1 MSVFEGASRRA
12 TDKVST
18 DESLELL
25 ATLAYEHAL
34 TNPDVDIS
42 EVEKAILVCRQLKI
56 EATGGHQ
63 VLKIDPKMLAGKT
76 NEIF

>member
-1 MSVFEGASRRA
+1 MSVFEVASRRA

-34 TNPDVDIS
+34 SNPEVDIL
-42 EVEKAILVCRQLKI
+42 EVEKAIITCRQLKI
-56 EATGGHQ
+56 EATGGHR
-63 VLKIDPKMLAGKT
+63 VLIDPEMLADDTDK
-76 NEIF
+76 IF

>member
-1 MSVFEGASRRA
+1 MSVFDVASRRE

-34 TNPDVDIS
+34 ANPEVDIL
-42 EVEKAILVCRQLKI
+42 EVEKAIIICRQLKI
-56 EATGGHQ
+56 EATGGHRT
-63 VLKIDPKMLAGKT
+63 LIDPEMLDGDADK
-76 NEIF
+76 IF

>member
-1 MSVFEGASRRA
+1 MGVFEVASRRA

-34 TNPDVDIS
+34 ANPDIDIL
-42 EVEKAILVCRQLKI
+42 EVEKAIIVCRQLKI
-56 EATGGHQ
+56 DATGGHRT
-63 VLKIDPKMLAGKT
+63 LIDPELARRST
-76 NEIF
+76 DEIF